1 MFYIKSILTG
11 VLKQVSNN
19 ASIEFYNLVLQ
30 GVRDYHKTV
39 LVGAE
44 INKRELAPK
53 VLKNKYVKFSWMW
66 II

>member
-19 ASIEFYNLVLQ
+19 TSTEFYNLVLQ

-39 LVGAE
+39 LVEAE

-53 VLKNKYVKFSWMW
+53 VLKDKYVKFS
-66 II
+66 